1 MSARYTVGIDLGT
14 SHTVVAYAAHGAAGA
29 NGVGGD
35 TIALL
40 PIDQLVAPGEVAAP
54 ALLPSVRYHPAPGEV
69 EATDLQL
76 PWPVA
81 LKGVETPPAV
91 IGRYAHD
98 LGSQSPGRLVAS
110 AKSWLSHPGVDRTA
124 AILPWG
130 AADGVPKISPLLA
143 SASTLAH
150 VRAAWNARFADAPLE
165 QQSIVLTVPASFDEG
180 ARALTLEA
188 ARLAGLPH
196 LTLLEEPQAAFHDWL
211 YRERRHWQEA
221 LTGSRLVLVCD
232 VGGGTTD
239 LTLIRVD
246 RSASGPA
253 APPLLTRIGVG
264 EHLMLGGDNM
274 DLALAHRAERAL
286 AEGAG
291 QGGEGKLSAARLS
304 QLVQRCRAAKELLL
318 GQGAPEQTSVTLL
331 GAGAR
336 LVGGARS
343 VTLTRAEVQQW
354 VVDGFVPLLPAS
366 ERPKRRSSGLVEF
379 GLPYPADPAITRH
392 LAAFLAH
399 HGAAARAALGDQDLE
414 GLATGLPSDPHGAS
428 PSAAGPHPRTPPE
441 REGAMQGQAQ
451 FNQGQATLPIPDTLL
466 LNGGVFR
473 APALAERLEA
483 LLTRWRGAPVRV
495 LHNADPDVAV
505 ARGAVAHA
513 LVRAGRV
520 PELARGVGGG
530 AARSYFLMLD
540 GPQEPGKRCRAICV
554 LPRGTDTGVEVP
566 LAGHSFA
573 LRLGQAVRFH
583 LVASA
588 AGNAWQ
594 AGDLVDLN
602 ATAGADPEA
611 GAGDNTEPP
620 AFVRLPPIE
629 TVLPAPQGRR
639 RADVAVQLS
648 ASMTEVGTLE
658 MHCTAAQDPS
668 QRWLLAFQLRSGASA
683 TAASTTD
690 SPGAHNAAAESPD
703 AAPHPRLA
711 EAVAC
716 IERIFG
722 TGTGK
727 PDAREVRQLR
737 STLER
742 LLGARDS
749 WSLPLLRSLF
759 DALWARARRR
769 RRSAEHERVWLNLA
783 GYCLRPGQG
792 APLDAWRI
800 EQLWPLFADGIQYTL
815 ESRNWSEWWTLW
827 RRASGGLSA
836 AQQLQILET
845 LAGHLEHT
853 DARKRAKDPVQGS
866 YDDMVRLSAVL
877 EQLPVQHRSDTG
889 RWVLGRL
896 QRPHENP
903 QTWWAL
909 GRIGARVPLY
919 GSAHTVVPPELAAE
933 WLTALLALDW
943 KTVEPAAFAAAQIAR
958 MSGDRTRDLPA
969 ELREQVAQRLATA
982 RAPASWAAMVR
993 DAVQLDEAD
1002 QRRSFGE
1009 ALPPGL
1015 KWLGSS

>member
-1 MSARYTVGIDLGT
+1 M
-14 SHTVVAYAAHGAAGA
+14 
-29 NGVGGD
+29 
-35 TIALL
+35 
-40 PIDQLVAPGEVAAP
+40 
-54 ALLPSVRYHPAPGEV
+54 
-69 EATDLQL
+69 
-76 PWPVA
+76 
-81 LKGVETPPAV
+81 
-91 IGRYAHD
+91 
-98 LGSQSPGRLVAS
+98 
-110 AKSWLSHPGVDRTA
+110 
-124 AILPWG
+124 
-130 AADGVPKISPLLA
+130 
-143 SASTLAH
+143 
-150 VRAAWNARFADAPLE
+150 
-165 QQSIVLTVPASFDEG
+165 
-180 ARALTLEA
+180 
-188 ARLAGLPH
+188 
-196 LTLLEEPQAAFHDWL
+196 
-211 YRERRHWQEA
+211 
-221 LTGSRLVLVCD
+221 
-232 VGGGTTD
+232 
-239 LTLIRVD
+239 
-246 RSASGPA
+246 
-253 APPLLTRIGVG
+253 LTRIGVG
-264 EHLMLGGDNM
+264 DHLMLGGDNM
-274 DLALAHRAERAL
+274 DLALAHRFEREL
-286 AEGAG
+286 
-291 QGGEGKLSAARLS
+291 GGEGSGRLPAARFS
-304 QLVQRCRAAKELLL
+304 QLVQRCRVAKELLL
-318 GQGAPEQTSVTLL
+318 GADAPEQTSVTLL

-343 VTLTRAEVQQW
+343 VALTRAEVQQL
-354 VVDGFVPLLPAS
+354 VVDGFVPLQPVS
-366 ERPKRRSSGLVEF
+366 ERPRQRSSGLVEF

-392 LAAFLAH
+392 LAAFLARH
-399 HGAAARAALGDQDLE
+399 AGAARVALGGEGTAGFVADLPTE
-414 GLATGLPSDPHGAS
+414 QRSADA
-428 PSAAGPHPRTPPE
+428 SAAGPHPRPLS
-441 REGAMQGQAQ
+441 EGEGEMQQRAQ
-451 FNQGQATLPIPDTLL
+451 PKDALPALPIPDTLL

-473 APALAERLEA
+473 APALAGRLEA
-483 LLTRWRGAPVRV
+483 LLTAWRGAPVRV

-513 LVRAGRV
+513 LVRAARV

-554 LPRGTDTGVEVP
+554 LPRGSDTGVDVP

-588 AGNAWQ
+588 ADTPWQ

-602 ATAGADPEA
+602 ASAGADTEA
-611 GAGDNTEPP
+611 GTAADTEPP
-620 AFVRLPPIE
+620 VFVRLPPIE

-658 MHCTAAQDPS
+658 MHCTSTQDPS
-668 QRWLLAFQLRSGASA
+668 QRWLLAFQLRSGAN
-683 TAASTTD
+683 AAAAANADSPD
-690 SPGAHNAAAESPD
+690 APNAAGESPGAT
-703 AAPHPRLA
+703 PHPRVA

-722 TGTGK
+722 TGTDK
-727 PDAREVRQLR
+727 PGAREVRQLR

-749 WSLPLLRSLF
+749 WSLPLLRTLF

-800 EQLWPLFADGIQYTL
+800 GQLWPLFAEGIQYTL
-815 ESRNWSEWWTLW
+815 ESSNWSEWWTLW
-827 RRASGGLSA
+827 RRAAGGLNET
-836 AQQLQILET
+836 QQLQILET

-889 RWVLGRL
+889 RWVLDRL
-896 QRPHENP
+896 QRPGENP

-933 WLTALLALDW
+933 WLTQLLALDW

-969 ELREQVAQRLATA
+969 ELREQVAQRLTTA
-982 RAPASWAAMVR
+982 RAPASWATMVR